1 MPAPRNGGPLIR
13 MPSGGA
19 VKAKTRAKLE
29 KSRSKT
35 TGTVSDPI
43 RLYDKPFWFDI
54 WFLVGVM
61 LVVPDF
67 LIAIFMLVK
76 SEFSFQLAGAS
87 ITGYLGLRG
96 YPYLLVQ
103 TLVFVLLGSI
113 MPVFIR
119 RSIRRGKLAGAPS
132 RKDPGFYADPIRK
145 NSQRFWD
152 GTQWTDELRAPYKRE
167 TGRKVFLCGVF
178 FLLSLL
184 TGLGSEVKAFNAEKV
199 KQSYEASAS
208 LAAQLDMANTD
219 AHTRDFL
226 VSSGPAF
233 ADARAK
239 LTSVVDNYP
248 KKEGEAALVDGVNLV
263 QYQAYAKAFTLLADQ
278 VAALSKEIAAC
289 SSSDEACVT
298 GALKTAKPSVADSLR
313 SLPLVQSSE
322 QAAAP

>member
-1 MPAPRNGGPLIR
+1 M
-13 MPSGGA
+13 

-35 TGTVSDPI
+35 SGTVRDPI

-76 SEFSFQLAGAS
+76 SGFSFQLAGAS

-103 TLVFVLLGSI
+103 TLVFVVLGSI
-113 MPVFIR
+113 LPVFIR
-119 RSIRRGKLAGAPS
+119 RSIRRGKLAVAPS
-132 RKDPGFYADPIRK
+132 RKEPGFYADPIRK

-152 GTQWTDELRAPYKRE
+152 GSAWTDELRAPYKRE

-199 KQSYEASAS
+199 KQSYEASSS
-208 LAAQLDMANTD
+208 LATQLDKANVAAQSPDFFVKSGAAFTD
-219 AHTRDFL
+219 A
-226 VSSGPAF
+226 SAQ
-233 ADARAK
+233 
-239 LTSVVDNYP
+239 LTSVIDNYP
-248 KKEGEAALVDGVNLV
+248 RKDGEPTLVDGVNLV
-263 QYQAYAKAFTLLADQ
+263 QYQAYAKAFAVLADQ

-289 SSSDEACVT
+289 PSSDDSCAS
-298 GALKTAKPSVADSLR
+298 GALRAAEPTISDSVQH
-313 SLPLVQSSE
+313 LPVVQSSD
-322 QAAAP
+322 QAATP